1 MGRSHVRLRFG
12 HDANRSKV
20 DESFESVVESSHSG
34 GVAASN
40 TSFVNADLDWNIV
53 KWLRSITRLPIVV
66 KGIMCFEDAV
76 LAFEHGVDGIVLSN
90 HGGRSQDTSQP
101 PLLTLL
107 EIRAHAPH
115 ILGKQMQ
122 IFVDGG
128 VRRGTDV
135 LKALCLGATAVG
147 IGRPVL
153 FSMSGYGKYGIR
165 RMIQILRKEM
175 QINMAY
181 LGAKE
186 IADLR
191 PGMVNAKPLERT
203 MFSSPRL

>member
-1 MGRSHVRLRFG
+1 M
-12 HDANRSKV
+12 
-20 DESFESVVESSHSG
+20 ESSQAG
-34 GVAASN
+34 GVAAAN
-40 TSFVNADLDWNIV
+40 TSFINAEIDWEII

-66 KGIMCFEDAV
+66 KGILCVEDAV
-76 LAFEHGVDGIVLSN
+76 LAYEHGVDGIVLSN

-107 EIRAHAPH
+107 EIRTYAPH
-115 ILGKQMQ
+115 IMGKRMQ

-153 FSMSGYGKYGIR
+153 FSMAGYGQYGIR
-165 RMIQILRKEM
+165 RMIQILRKEL
-175 QINMAY
+175 QTNMAY
-181 LGAKE
+181 LGARSL
-186 IADLR
+186 ADLR
-191 PGMVNAKPLERT
+191 PEMVNSKPLEKL
-203 MFSSPRL
+203 MVSSPSL